1 MPYKAKGMPVRKKN
15 NHLISRDYLSTA
27 KKSGPAFLPRM
38 GAYEKKLPGV
48 GVAVG
53 AAQALNT

>member
-1 MPYKAKGMPVRKKN
+1 MPYKAKGMPVPEKIK
-15 NHLISRDYLSTA
+15 HLILINYLSSA
-27 KKSGPAFLPRM
+27 KLFGPAFLPRT

-48 GVAVG
+48 RVAIG